1 MIEVVDIGGDAR
13 ARGLAH
19 GRALKGRIVAHVADW
34 RDALEAAAVEPVDAY
49 LQAMLRETDFKSAI
63 GDHAPDLLQEV
74 EGIADGAGLDRDLV
88 YALQLMDEEWFY
100 RVARGLRRRT
110 PEKCSSFGVVSADGP
125 TWIGQ
130 NMDLGQYTDG
140 HQVVLR
146 IAADGDAPGA
156 LLFTTAGVIALMGVN
171 AAGIGVCVNSLP
183 QLPAAATGVPVAFVI
198 RRLLQARTL
207 DEAADLVQ
215 SIPHATNQHYLL
227 AGLGAVR
234 SFEASAG
241 GVAEYRPPDPTRVL
255 HTNHPLGP
263 DPGRPE
269 SEAAREN
276 SARRLAS
283 LTARLGQERLGLAD
297 FQGAL
302 SACDDERHPVCRTGG
317 GGNIGFTC
325 GAMIAALLPGE
336 ADIAAWVSPGPPSRD
351 GFVALSLPR
360 ED

>member
-1 MIEVVDIGGDAR
+1 MIEVVEIGGDAR

-19 GRALKGRIVAHVADW
+19 GRALKGRIAAHLADW
-34 RDALEAAAVEPVDAY
+34 RRTLETVAGEPVDGY

-63 GDHAPDLLQEV
+63 RAHAPDLLEEV

-100 RVARGLRRRT
+100 RVERGLRRRT
-110 PEKCSSFGVVSADGP
+110 PEKCSSFGVVSAGGS

-146 IAADGDAPGA
+146 IAADGEAPA
-156 LLFTTAGVIALMGVN
+156 AVVFTTAGVIALMGVN

-183 QLPAAATGVPVAFVI
+183 QLPAASTGVPVAFLI
-198 RRLLQARTL
+198 RRLLQARSL
-207 DEAADLVQ
+207 DEAAELVQ
-215 SIPHATNQHYLL
+215 AIPHATNQHYLL
-227 AGLGAVR
+227 AGPGAVR
-234 SFEASAG
+234 SFEASAA
-241 GVAEYRPPDPTRVL
+241 GVAEYHPPDPGRVL

-283 LTARLGQERLGLAD
+283 LTARLGQGNLGLAD

-302 SACDDERHPVCRTGG
+302 SACDDPRHPVCRTGG

-325 GAMIAALLPGE
+325 GSMISEIAAGHAE
-336 ADIAAWVSPGPPSRD
+336 IAAWVSPGPPSRE
-351 GFVALSLPR
+351 GFDALGLAR
-360 ED
+360 V